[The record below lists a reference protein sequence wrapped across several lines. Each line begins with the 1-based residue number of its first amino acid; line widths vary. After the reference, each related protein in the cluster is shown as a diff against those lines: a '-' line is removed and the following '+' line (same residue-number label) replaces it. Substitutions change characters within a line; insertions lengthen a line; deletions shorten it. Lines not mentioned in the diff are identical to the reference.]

1 MGNLEP
7 RSTLPAGW
15 RCDRAQDADLAAGK
29 PLKQCGGFIG
39 GAAVYSARSD
49 AVRAI
54 LVPDGVTRWWKTSPA
69 ASRSLSGRP
78 PRTRSTW
85 VRAIVWAPPRFS
97 SVCRRSFLEPLDNSV
112 SQSLFM
118 TSCK

>member
-39 GAAVYSARSD
+39 GAACVFSEVGRCESD
-49 AVRAI
+49 LGSRRGNKMVENI
-54 LVPDGVTRWWKTSPA
+54 
-69 ASRSLSGRP
+69 ASRL
-78 PRTRSTW
+78 
-85 VRAIVWAPPRFS
+85 AIIIRKTA
-97 SVCRRSFLEPLDNSV
+97 ENSV
-112 SQSLFM
+112 DVGSSDRVGPAKVLERLQAQLP
-118 TSCK
+118 